1 MIAQFDFW
9 SYNNRLGA
17 FELTEQVQ
25 REDDARQAEAFKE
38 AQDAEHGHVDGEG
51 HAQAKR

>member
-1 MIAQFDFW
+1 M
-9 SYNNRLGA
+9 LGP
-17 FELTEQVQ
+17 FQLRVQLTEKVQ

-51 HAQAKR
+51 HAQAKRQHGQH